1 MRELPRSDVAWAPTP
16 GDIENARVTSFMRWL
31 SGRGLDFASYD
42 ELWRWS
48 VEDIN
53 AFWLALW
60 EWDAIVSPD
69 RPSRALGR
77 ADMPGAEWF
86 PGVRLNYVDQVFRHA
101 RDDNPAIIAQTEG
114 GARTELSWSELRRQV
129 AALAAFLLDN
139 GIKPGDR
146 VAALMPNIPATVV
159 AFLAAASVGAI
170 WTVCSPELGELGIM
184 DRFRQVE
191 PTVLIAVD
199 GYRYNGK
206 SYDRRSLVS
215 RIRAELSSV
224 RCFVTVP
231 NLDPAVRA
239 SDVGG
244 GADWNEVIAGD
255 PGFEPISLPFDHPLW
270 IVYSSGTTGL
280 PKPIVHSHGGIVV
293 EHVKLTGLHMDLRP
307 GDRFHWYSNTGWIM
321 WNAQVGGLL
330 AGATIC
336 LFDGNPAFPD
346 QTCLW
351 RFADDVK
358 LTFFGAGAAYY
369 QACAKAD
376 LRPGEFADLS
386 SLRAVGS
393 TGSPLPPEAYR
404 WILERVGSL
413 WINALSGGTDFAGA
427 FLGGTP
433 TIPVRLGEMQCRCL
447 GARVEA
453 FDDFG
458 NSVTDE
464 VGELVCTAPMPS
476 MPLMFWNDQ
485 NGRRYK
491 ESYFDVY
498 PGVWRHGDW
507 VRITP
512 SGGAIIYGRSDATI
526 NRQGIRMGT
535 SELYRA
541 VEQLPEVLDSMVV
554 DLEYLGL
561 ESYMPLFVVLRPGA
575 TLDDNLRKTISSR
588 IKEALS
594 ARHVPN
600 EIFQVEA
607 IPRTFSGKKLEV
619 PVKRLLLGESAEK
632 VLNPETL
639 TNPES
644 LPWFLN
650 FARDRAAKCLP
661 PVASGE

>member
-1 MRELPRSDVAWAPTP
+1 MTELTDNEVAWVPNP
-16 GDIENARVTSFMRWL
+16 RDIEDAGVTAFIRWL
-31 SGRGLDFASYD
+31 HGRGLDFAGYD

-48 VEDIN
+48 VEDLN
-53 AFWLALW
+53 AFWLAIW

-86 PGVRLNYVDQVFRHA
+86 PDVRLNYVSQIFRHA
-101 RDDNPAIIAQTEG
+101 CDDSPAIIAQTEAG
-114 GARTELSWSELRRQV
+114 TRTEVSWRELRRQV
-129 AALAAFLLDN
+129 GAVAAFLLDN
-139 GIKPGDR
+139 GVKPGDR

-170 WTVCSPELGELGIM
+170 WTVSSPEMGELAIL

-191 PTVLIAVD
+191 PAVLIAVD

-206 SYDRRSLVS
+206 PYDRRSLIG
-215 RIRAELSSV
+215 RIRAELTSV
-224 RCFVTVP
+224 RCLLLVP
-231 NLDPAVRA
+231 NLDAAALPA
-239 SDVGG
+239 DVGG
-244 GADWNEVIAGD
+244 GARWNEVIAAD
-255 PGFEPISLPFDHPLW
+255 AELEPLPMPFSHPLW

-280 PKPIVHSHGGIVV
+280 PKPIVHSHGGIVL
-293 EHVKLTGLHMDLRP
+293 EHVKLTRLHMDLRP

-321 WNAQVGGLL
+321 WNLQVGGLL

-346 QTCLW
+346 QTSLW
-351 RFADDVK
+351 RFANDAK

-376 LRPGEFADLS
+376 LRPNEFTDLC
-386 SLRAVGS
+386 SLRAIGS

-404 WILERVGSL
+404 WILNRVGPL

-433 TIPVRLGEMQCRCL
+433 TIPVRVGEMQCRCL

-453 FDDFG
+453 FDDLG
-458 NSVTDE
+458 NSVIDE

-476 MPLMFWNDQ
+476 MPLMFWDDHDD
-485 NGRRYK
+485 RWYR

-526 NRQGIRMGT
+526 NRHGIRMGT

-554 DLEYLGL
+554 DLEYLGR

-575 TLDDNLRKTISSR
+575 VLDEHLKSAISSR

-600 EIFQVEA
+600 EILQVGA
-607 IPRTFSGKKLEV
+607 IPRTLSGKKLEV
-619 PVKRLLLGESAEK
+619 PIKRLLLGESAERA
-632 VLNPETL
+632 LNPENL
-639 TNPES
+639 SNPES
-644 LPWFLN
+644 ILWFLD
-650 FARDRAAKCLP
+650 FARDRAAKHLLP
-661 PVASGE
+661 LASGE